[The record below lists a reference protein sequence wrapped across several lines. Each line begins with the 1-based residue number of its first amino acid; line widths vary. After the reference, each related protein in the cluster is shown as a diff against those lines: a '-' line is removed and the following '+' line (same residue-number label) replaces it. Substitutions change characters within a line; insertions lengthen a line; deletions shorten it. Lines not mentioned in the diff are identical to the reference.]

1 MGLEGRDPVRMGR
14 MPIKTRN
21 AVRPPDGTTF
31 AQCMLDGFD
40 VPEGGG
46 LRLDVSIPFSRLH
59 RASGPH
65 EFKHQ
70 HRLLVLREAWIRQA
84 PNPPLHDEAAAVP
97 GDELLQR
104 HRAQMK
110 GLPPVTAMVVPET

>member
-14 MPIKTRN
+14 MPVETRI

-40 VPEGGG
+40 VSKGGG

-59 RASGPH
+59 RASGSH
-65 EFKHQ
+65 EFGHQ
-70 HRLLVLREAWIRQA
+70 HGLSFCDRLGFAKRRIRRFTTKQRPSGVTSCCSAMGLR
-84 PNPPLHDEAAAVP
+84 
-97 GDELLQR
+97 
-104 HRAQMK
+104 
-110 GLPPVTAMVVPET
+110 